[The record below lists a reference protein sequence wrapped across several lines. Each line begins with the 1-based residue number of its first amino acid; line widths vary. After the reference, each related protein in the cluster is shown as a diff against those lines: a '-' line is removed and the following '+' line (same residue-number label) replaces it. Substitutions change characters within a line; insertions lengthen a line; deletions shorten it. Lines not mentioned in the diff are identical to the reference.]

1 MITKRTLKTITWT
14 SPELSRCLVF
24 FYAMEKQ
31 SYYMVIPAEVW
42 ESELTAKAMI
52 LYGHISVLANN
63 KKYCW
68 ATNDYF
74 VKAMKTSEATICRCL
89 NELEDLGFIFRQ
101 LIYVPGTKQVQERR
115 IYLNLRTGRKIDTRP
130 GLKIETRPGRKNEKD
145 NSTRI

>member
-1 MITKRTLKTITWT
+1 
-14 SPELSRCLVF
+14 
-24 FYAMEKQ
+24 MEKQ

-42 ESELTAKAMI
+42 ESNLTAKAMI

-74 VKAMKTSEATICRCL
+74 AKVMKISEATVKRCL
-89 NELEDLGFIFRQ
+89 LELEEQNFIFRD
-101 LIYVPGTKQVQERR
+101 LIYFPNSKQVQERR
-115 IYLNLRTGRKIDTRP
+115 IYLNVRAGFKKGLRP
-130 GLKIETRPGRKNEKD
+130 GLKNELRPGLKNDLD